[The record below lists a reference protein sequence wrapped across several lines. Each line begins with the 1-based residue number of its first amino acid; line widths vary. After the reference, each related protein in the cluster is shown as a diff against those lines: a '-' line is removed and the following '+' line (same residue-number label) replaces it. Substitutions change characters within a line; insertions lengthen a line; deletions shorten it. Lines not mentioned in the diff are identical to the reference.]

1 MNTVVSLKDVYKS
14 YSLRPHI
21 RGGFKHFL
29 LHLPK
34 YLKEM
39 KQDNT
44 FTVLKGISFEVK
56 EGETF
61 GIIGPNGA
69 GKSTTLALIAG
80 VLKPDTG
87 TIEVK
92 GRVSALLEL
101 GAGFH
106 PDLTGIE
113 NIILNGILLGLTK
126 REIRQKM
133 DEIIEFSGLGRFIYE
148 PIRTYSG
155 GMLARLGFSV
165 AIHVDPQI
173 LLIDEILAVGD
184 ANFQKKCFE
193 KIMEFKKRGVT
204 IIFVS
209 HGLADVERICKRV
222 ALLNDGRL
230 IYIGKPKETIEKY
243 IEIMGKRR
251 NGRN

>member
-1 MNTVVSLKDVYKS
+1 MKTTLSFKEVCKS
-14 YSLRPHI
+14 YPLRSHI
-21 RGGFKHFL
+21 SGGFKYFL

-39 KQDNT
+39 RQQNT
-44 FTVLKGISFEVK
+44 FVVLKGVSFEVK
-56 EGETF
+56 KGETF

-87 TIEVK
+87 TITVK

-113 NIILNGILLGLTK
+113 NIVLNALLLGLTK
-126 REIRQKM
+126 REIKQKIGK
-133 DEIIEFSGLGRFIYE
+133 IIEFAELGKFIYE

-165 AIHVDPQI
+165 AIHVDPEI

-184 ANFQKKCFE
+184 VNFQKRCFE
-193 KIMEFKKRGVT
+193 KIMEFKKKGVT

-209 HGLADVERICKRV
+209 HGLGDVERICDRV

-230 IYIGKPKETIEKY
+230 VYVGNPKETIERY
-243 IEIMGKRR
+243 IKIMKENER
-251 NGRN
+251 

>member
-1 MNTVVSLKDVYKS
+1 MISLKNIYKS
-14 YSLRPHI
+14 YSLRAHI
-21 RGGFKHFL
+21 KGGFKHFL

-34 YLKEM
+34 HLKEM
-39 KQDNT
+39 RRQNT
-44 FTVLKGISFEVK
+44 FVVLKGISFEVK
-56 EGETF
+56 RGETF

-87 TIEVK
+87 TITVK

-113 NIILNGILLGLTK
+113 NIVLNALLLGLTK
-126 REIRQKM
+126 REIEQKIGK
-133 DEIIEFSGLGRFIYE
+133 IIEFAELGKFIYE

-165 AIHVDPQI
+165 AIHVDPEI

-184 ANFQKKCFE
+184 VNFQKRCFE
-193 KIMEFKKRGVT
+193 KIMEFKKKGVT

-209 HGLADVERICKRV
+209 HSLGDVERICDRV
-222 ALLNDGRL
+222 ALLNDGGL
-230 IYIGKPKETIEKY
+230 VYVGNPKETIERY
-243 IEIMGKRR
+243 IKIMKENER
-251 NGRN
+251 